1 MLRPA
6 RAARQALPT
15 AEAFR
20 TALQFGHPMTNT
32 SGQVLSAR
40 FVLVRALGQSA
51 TGEVWLAQDRE
62 LGGHVALKFLAPE
75 FANHAVL
82 TAALE
87 RECARLKVLVHPN
100 IVRVDGLYREAG
112 QIWIAMEYLAG
123 GDLTQYRGR
132 PATEV
137 LRVAIPVAEALA
149 YAHGAGII
157 HRDVKTANVLLAIDG
172 SPRLADFGIALAFGE
187 IPEFRLGRGS
197 LYSMSPQQL
206 SGAAAQPADDVYAFG
221 VLLYELLSGYPPFY
235 PDIDADKIA
244 TQPVPP
250 LVARYP
256 VPDAVNS
263 LVEHCLAKE
272 PEQRPDMSAV
282 VRGLQQVLEEE
293 RNRSVAPRVGAAPIL
308 KPPVT
313 EAPLQARWQRTVPST
328 SPSAQELRSEGFR
341 KGVTA
346 AALLLLIVAVGVVF
360 FVLPNRVAAPLP
372 AVAVIATPAPP
383 PQNAGPVDLA
393 ALAVLKQQA
402 DDQLAAI
409 SPRVAG
415 LKDRVADQWAGNEWN
430 ALQAQLSRASE
441 SYASRDYA
449 AASSAYEA
457 AAKQLDQL
465 ESRAG
470 EVLKE
475 TLARGATALEQG
487 SAVTAQQV
495 FSLALQLAPGQPS
508 ATKGLRRAQSLDT
521 VAALVNQAEAFEK
534 EGKLPV
540 AADAFARAVQLDPES
555 RRASAGL
562 ARVQARIAGDAFAE
576 AMARGFAAL
585 SARNF
590 TAAKRDFENARG
602 MRPQAPEVQQ
612 ALQQLEQEERTATI
626 ATRLASAR
634 THEAAERWQPA
645 LADYQ
650 AVLQLDATVAAAQQG
665 VERASPRAVLNDE
678 LQLYVTQPERLFSP
692 PVRESARATL
702 ARARSATPQGP
713 VLEKQISTLDEWL
726 RRVTIPVQVALES
739 DNLTQVTIYRV
750 GELGL
755 FTRKA
760 VELTPG
766 KYTVVG
772 TRPGFRDVRR
782 EITVVPGVDPAP
794 VIIRCEDKI

>member
-1 MLRPA
+1 
-6 RAARQALPT
+6 
-15 AEAFR
+15 
-20 TALQFGHPMTNT
+20 MTNT
-32 SGQVLSAR
+32 SGHVLSAR
-40 FVLVRALGQSA
+40 FVLVRALGQTA

-75 FANHAVL
+75 YATHPAL
-82 TAALE
+82 TASLE
-87 RECARLKVLVHPN
+87 RECERLKTLVHPN

-112 QIWIAMEYLAG
+112 QVWIAMEYLAG

-137 LRVAIPVAEALA
+137 LQVAIPVAEALA
-149 YAHGAGII
+149 RAHAAGII
-157 HRDVKTANVLLAIDG
+157 HRDVKSTNVLLAIDG

-187 IPEFRLGRGS
+187 VPGLPLGRGS

-206 SGAAAQPADDVYAFG
+206 NDAAAQPADDVYAFG

-235 PDIDADKIA
+235 PDIDADKVA
-244 TQPVPP
+244 TQPHPP

-256 VPDAVNS
+256 VPDAISS
-263 LVEHCLAKE
+263 LVERCLAKD
-272 PEQRPDMSAV
+272 PTQRPEMSAV
-282 VRGLQQVLEEE
+282 ASALQLALEDG
-293 RNRSVAPRVGAAPIL
+293 RDRFVAPRAGAAPIL
-308 KPPVT
+308 KPPLA
-313 EAPLQARWQRTVPST
+313 EPPLQARWQRSVPGT
-328 SPSAQELRSEGFR
+328 TPSAQELRSEGFR
-341 KGVTA
+341 KGLTA
-346 AALLLLIVAVGVVF
+346 AALLLLVIAVGVVF
-360 FVLPNRVAAPLP
+360 FVLPNRVAVPPVAP
-372 AVAVIATPAPP
+372 AVAVAPTPEPR
-383 PQNAGPVDLA
+383 NAAPVDLA

-415 LKDRVADQWAGNEWN
+415 LKERVADQWAGNEWN
-430 ALQAQLSRASE
+430 ALQAGLSKAEE
-441 SYASRDYA
+441 SYAAREYA
-449 AASSAYEA
+449 AATSVYEG

-465 ESRAG
+465 EARAS

-475 TLARGATALEQG
+475 TLSRGATALEEG
-487 SAVTAQQV
+487 NAATAQQAYA
-495 FSLALQLAPGQPS
+495 LALLIAPGQPE
-508 ATKGLRRAQSLDT
+508 ATRGSRRAQSLDA
-521 VAALVNQAEAFEK
+521 VLALVNQAEAAEK

-540 AADAFARAVQLDPES
+540 ASDAFGRAVKLDPEA

-562 ARVQARIAGDAFAE
+562 ARVQARMAGDAFAG

-585 SARNF
+585 SSKDF
-590 TAAKRDFENARG
+590 DAAKKDFESARS
-602 MRPQAPEVQQ
+602 MRPQAPEVPQ

-692 PVRESARATL
+692 PVRDSARVTL
-702 ARARSATPQGP
+702 GRARAVTPPGP
-713 VLEKQISTLDEWL
+713 LLEKQIATLDEWL
-726 RRVTIPVQVALES
+726 KRASIPVQVALES

-782 EITVVPGVDPAP
+782 EFTVVPGVDPAP
-794 VIIRCEDKI
+794 VVIRCEDKI